1 MSNLNSP
8 ANSRSAR
15 RENRRLDQAQIASRS
30 KYNRLVQRINDSAS
44 KYVFGYDHLKDV
56 VAKRK
61 LLRRNNADEAQ
72 AGLAKWV
79 WSILIVIGLAA
90 VTMIDYLIVGGTL
103 DYLLGMQRELQ
114 GNEDYFFY
122 LKILGTVALL
132 AVEVAI
138 AVGLILLREY
148 YNSRP
153 MVILH
158 WVVGIGLAL
167 ALTAFAFGLMYTK
180 IKNESVNL
188 PPVAD
193 AVVEDAVSTVVT
205 EITDSEIPS
214 QKWVMLVGV
223 CGICFFVHVFALM
236 KADSIADAFAL
247 FGYAGQQSIYSV
259 QETVHRMNVNRAAG
273 KTEASYRRAY
283 DQFEAHNA
291 EFNNSPLPSVPSQ
304 QDPNQQIPVM
314 RLSPVAQRIIE
325 NLQNG
330 AVENLGAAR
339 NNRSNH
345 TPLNNPIEPEEEPLG
360 VRPAETGDSAKNFN
374 GNGAHDGYNAHGN
387 ANHNGGFTGRAH
399 LTNGDNR
406 DRGDNADD
414 AEADYLRTV
423 LDAQVRNSDG
433 EL

>member
-8 ANSRSAR
+8 VNSRRAR
-15 RENRRLDQAQIASRS
+15 GENRRLEQAQKTSRS
-30 KYNRLVQRINDSAS
+30 TYNRLVQKINDSAS
-44 KYVFGYDHLKDV
+44 KYVFSNARLKKV

-61 LLRRNNADEAQ
+61 LLQKNNADEAQ
-72 AGLAKWV
+72 ATVAKWV
-79 WSILIVIGLAA
+79 WSTLTVIGLAA
-90 VTMIDYLIVGGTL
+90 VVIIDYLIVGGTL

-114 GNEDYFFY
+114 GNEDYFIY
-122 LKILGTVALL
+122 LKILCTIALL
-132 AVEVAI
+132 GIEIAI
-138 AVGLILLREY
+138 AVGLILMREY
-148 YNSRP
+148 YNSRI
-153 MVILH
+153 MTVLH

-167 ALTAFAFGLMYTK
+167 ALTAFAYGLIYTK

-193 AVVEDAVSTVVT
+193 AVVEDAVSPIVT
-205 EITDSEIPS
+205 EITDSEIPA

-223 CGICFFVHVFALM
+223 CGICFFVHFFALM
-236 KADSIADAFAL
+236 KADSIADGFAL
-247 FGYAGQQSIYSV
+247 YGYGARQTIYSAK
-259 QETVHRMNVNRAAG
+259 ESVHRMRVNRAAG

-283 DQFEAHNA
+283 DQFESHNA
-291 EFNNSPLPSVPSQ
+291 EFNNDQLPSVPSQ

-330 AVENLGAAR
+330 AVENLGVTR
-339 NNRSNH
+339 NNAANQ
-345 TPLNNPIEPEEEPLG
+345 TPVNNNVEPDEEAQNAP
-360 VRPAETGDSAKNFN
+360 PPDNNAHKFN
-374 GNGAHDGYNAHGN
+374 GNNAHNGDAAHDN
-387 ANHNGGFTGRAH
+387 ANHNGDFPVHANQ
-399 LTNGDNR
+399 TNGNNR
-406 DRGDNADD
+406 DGDDNANN